1 VRAEY
6 PTARYSPV
14 VADHEPFPY
23 LSPAVQRGFGFFETA
38 LLVGRRAILWDRHLD
53 RLLNGLVRL
62 ELPAPSRDSLDAA
75 AQRAVDAAA
84 PGAGV
89 QSGLRLTWLAAG
101 EDVEDPASWRLDTY
115 VIPIPPSRLAR
126 RDGSRAVS
134 LPLDLQRDTPGVK
147 STSYFAAIQGG
158 RLAKKAGADEG
169 LFRGH
174 DGRYLEG
181 TTTGLAAWNGGT
193 PVLAPEGV
201 LPSVTAAAFF
211 GGQAAAAPIGEED
224 LRAGGVLLGSLTT
237 AAPLLSLDGK
247 PCAQPSGMLARIRA
261 FNERLLGD
269 PSLSRAL

>member
-1 VRAEY
+1 MPDFA
-6 PTARYSPV
+6 PLA
-14 VADHEPFPY
+14 Y

-38 LLVGRRAILWDRHLD
+38 LLVGRRAVLWDAHVD
-53 RLLNGLVRL
+53 RLLRGLARL
-62 ELPAPSRDSLDAA
+62 DLPAPARE
-75 AQRAVDAAA
+75 RVDAAA
-84 PGAGV
+84 GTAVDARAPRGAD

-101 EDVEDPASWRLDTY
+101 EDVESAAAWRLDCY
-115 VIPIPPSRLAR
+115 VIPIPESRLAR
-126 RDGSRAVS
+126 RNGSHAIS

-147 STSYFAAIQGG
+147 STSYFAAIQGA

-211 GGQAAAAPIGEED
+211 EGKAAVAPIGEEH
-224 LRAGGVLLGSLTT
+224 LRAGAVLLGSLTT
-237 AAPLLSLDGK
+237 AAPLLSLDGRA
-247 PCAQPSGMLARIRA
+247 CAQPPEMLARLRA
-261 FNERLLGD
+261 FKEKLIGD
-269 PSLSRAL
+269 PSLSREL

>member
-1 VRAEY
+1 
-6 PTARYSPV
+6 
-14 VADHEPFPY
+14 VADHAPVPY
-23 LSPAVQRGFGFFETA
+23 FSPAVQRGFGFFETA
-38 LLVGRRAILWDRHLD
+38 LLVGRRAVLWDPHVD
-53 RLLNGLVRL
+53 RLLRGLRRL
-62 ELPAPSRDSLDAA
+62 ELPAPSRDAMQEAATKALDAFA
-75 AQRAVDAAA
+75 PKADA
-84 PGAGV
+84 

-101 EDVEDPASWRLDTY
+101 EDVEDPASWRLDAY
-115 VIPIPPSRLAR
+115 VIPIPESRLAR
-126 RDGSRAVS
+126 RGGSHAVS

-147 STSYFAAIQGG
+147 STSYFAPIQGG

-211 GGQAAAAPIGEED
+211 DGRASVSPIGED
-224 LRAGGVLLGSLTT
+224 RLRAGAILLGSLTT

-247 PCAQPSGMLARIRA
+247 PCAQPPEMLTRIRA
-261 FNERLLGD
+261 FRERLLGD
-269 PSLSRAL
+269 TSLSRGL

>member
-1 VRAEY
+1 M
-6 PTARYSPV
+6 PGGL
-14 VADHEPFPY
+14 VADPAPVPY
-23 LSPAVQRGFGFFETA
+23 HSAAVQRGFGFFETA
-38 LLVGRRAILWDRHLD
+38 LVVGRRAVLWDAHLD
-53 RLLNGLVRL
+53 RLLNGLLRL

-75 AQRAVDAAA
+75 ASAAVDVFGPKGDA
-84 PGAGV
+84 

-101 EDVEDPASWRLDTY
+101 EDVEAAAAWRLDAY
-115 VIPIPPSRLAR
+115 VLAIPESRLAR
-126 RDGSRAVS
+126 RNGSHAVS
-134 LPLDLQRDTPGVK
+134 LPVDLQRDTPAVK

-169 LFRGH
+169 FFRGH

-211 GGQAAAAPIGEED
+211 GGRAAVTPISEAH
-224 LRAGGVLLGSLTT
+224 LRAGGILFGSLTT

-247 PCAQPSGMLARIRA
+247 PCAQPPEMLARIAEFR
-261 FNERLLGD
+261 ERLLAE
-269 PSLSRAL
+269 PSLSRRL

>member
-1 VRAEY
+1 VRL
-6 PTARYSPV
+6 
-14 VADHEPFPY
+14 VADHAPLPY
-23 LSPAVQRGFGFFETA
+23 LSPAVQRGLGFFETA
-38 LLVGRRAILWDRHLD
+38 LLVGRRAVLWDAHLD
-53 RLLNGLVRL
+53 RLLRGLLRL
-62 ELPAPSRDSLDAA
+62 DLPAPSREAIDAA
-75 AQRAVDAAA
+75 ARRAVDAFA
-84 PGAGV
+84 PGTGV

-101 EDVEDPASWRLDTY
+101 EDVESPSSWRLDAY
-115 VIPIPPSRLAR
+115 VIPIPESRLAR

-134 LPLDLQRDTPGVK
+134 LPLDLQRDTPAVK

-158 RLAKKAGADEG
+158 RLARKAGADEG

-211 GGQAAAAPIGEED
+211 EGRAAVAPIGEED

-237 AAPLLSLDGK
+237 AAPLLALDGR
-247 PCAQPSGMLARIRA
+247 PCAQPEAMLGRIRA
-261 FNERLLGD
+261 FRERLLGD
-269 PSLSRAL
+269 ASLSRAL

>member
-1 VRAEY
+1 MAEHA
-6 PTARYSPV
+6 PL
-14 VADHEPFPY
+14 PY
-23 LSPAVQRGFGFFETA
+23 LSAAVQRGFGFFETA
-38 LLVGRRAILWDRHLD
+38 LLVGRRAVLWDAHVA
-53 RLLNGLVRL
+53 RLLGGLSRL
-62 ELPAPSRDSLDAA
+62 GLPGPGRGDLDAA
-75 AQRAVDAAA
+75 AARALDEAGLS
-84 PGAGV
+84 GAT
-89 QSGLRLTWLAAG
+89 QAGLKVTWLCAG
-101 EDVEDPASWRLDTY
+101 EDVEDAGAWRLDAF
-115 VIPIPPSRLAR
+115 VSAIPASRLAR
-126 RDGSRAVS
+126 RNGSHAVS
-134 LPLDLQRDTPGVK
+134 LPVELQRDTPGVK

-169 LFRGH
+169 FFRGH

-211 GGQAAAAPIGEED
+211 EGRASVAPIGEEH

-247 PCAQPSGMLARIRA
+247 PCAQPKEMLGRIEGFRD
-261 FNERLLGD
+261 RLLRD